1 MDNEFKDCSKCSGKM
16 NVLDDHVFCYKHRLC
31 NEAFPCDT
39 CRTWSKE
46 RRDKI
51 TKMIGKSLQK
61 TIKMNN
67 KVPQSVCG
75 DGTAVQDTSP
85 SVEAAVRGTSNI
97 EESHVGNFN
106 NDGSVSEVVNLSD
119 IIQDQVRQHL
129 ELLLKRKDVDINF
142 NDQHTVTAN
151 EIRTTGKNESAI
163 SKMATIDRPHF
174 DKFKAYD
181 EQMSSFESSAA
192 DVLSVNAQ
200 DNDFEDIDS
209 NASMAGM
216 CTISDAPVEVPF
228 GAPDSSDPLQWNCFV
243 SKMAKVLNIDI
254 EAEDPLENERKS
266 FISSRLKGDKSDKK
280 KSLVKMP
287 IEGTLIDMIKTVEKE
302 ATSGHLKNRSVRGRD
317 DKAFMVKKDDF
328 DAFCNPPKL
337 DDNIEEGLVAGQ
349 KGNFGKSK
357 VSLSPFHKELDNDF
371 RRIDNSARALF
382 RAISYGTMIA
392 AFLDE
397 AECEDDKIEGRKA
410 LINCFRSMADLT
422 ARVMANSVLSRRKV
436 FLKNVDFISKATEK
450 KLLKLPI
457 FGSQLFNG
465 QYFESLH
472 TSAENLRDARETQ
485 NVYNTSKGFNKN
497 YKGRDNR
504 NSTEFGRKRK
514 ADVAETQK
522 SAKISKLNDAS
533 FTLTDQGKDTFRTG
547 QESRRYPFSRKTFG
561 GPKGFPPP
569 RK

>member
-1 MDNEFKDCSKCSGKM
+1 M
-16 NVLDDHVFCYKHRLC
+16 
-31 NEAFPCDT
+31 
-39 CRTWSKE
+39 
-46 RRDKI
+46 
-51 TKMIGKSLQK
+51 
-61 TIKMNN
+61 
-67 KVPQSVCG
+67 
-75 DGTAVQDTSP
+75 
-85 SVEAAVRGTSNI
+85 
-97 EESHVGNFN
+97 
-106 NDGSVSEVVNLSD
+106 
-119 IIQDQVRQHL
+119 
-129 ELLLKRKDVDINF
+129 
-142 NDQHTVTAN
+142 
-151 EIRTTGKNESAI
+151 
-163 SKMATIDRPHF
+163 
-174 DKFKAYD
+174 
-181 EQMSSFESSAA
+181 
-192 DVLSVNAQ
+192 
-200 DNDFEDIDS
+200 
-209 NASMAGM
+209 
-216 CTISDAPVEVPF
+216 
-228 GAPDSSDPLQWNCFV
+228 
-243 SKMAKVLNIDI
+243 
-254 EAEDPLENERKS
+254 
-266 FISSRLKGDKSDKK
+266 KGDKSDKK

-337 DDNIEEGLVAGQ
+337 DDNIEEGLVVGQ
-349 KGNFGKSK
+349 KGTFGKSR
-357 VSLSPFHKELDNDF
+357 VTLSPFHKELDNDF

-472 TSAENLRDARETQ
+472 TSAENLRDARETR

-497 YKGRDNR
+497 FKSRDNR

-514 ADVAETQK
+514 ADLAETHK
-522 SAKISKLNDAS
+522 SAKVSKLNDAGY
-533 FTLTDQGKDTFRTG
+533 TLTDQGKDTFRTG
-547 QESRRYPFSRKTFG
+547 QESRRYPFSRRTFG
-561 GPKGFPPP
+561 GPKGLPPP